1 MSGLFKKRLDDSAE
15 SRMEHPASKSWIFF
29 TFLLAF
35 VLCIVF
41 GEIFWAPDFVALTLI
56 FWTLREP
63 DRVGFL
69 TAFICGILMDALF
82 GTVLGQQSLA
92 YVTLCYLTFALSRRL
107 PSFDLFGQSLHILP
121 VLLIS
126 QLFVML
132 VRLWFDGLWPGWEWV
147 LASHRCTALGYL
159 DEAPYAP
166 RTAVRLTL
174 TS

>member
-92 YVTLCYLTFALSRRL
+92 YVTLCYLTFALSPKSAYSAGTLDFSAVCDARS
-107 PSFDLFGQSLHILP
+107 P
-121 VLLIS
+121 
-126 QLFVML
+126 L
-132 VRLWFDGLWPGWEWV
+132 VRWALAWLGMV
-147 LASHRCTALGYL
+147 LGERHRCAALGYL

>member
-1 MSGLFKKRLDDSAE
+1 MSGLFKKRLDDSAG

-132 VRLWFDGLWPGWEWV
+132 VRLWFDGLWPGWEWF
-147 LASHRCTALGYL
+147 LASVTGALLWGIWTKL
-159 DEAPYAP
+159 LTP
-166 RTAVRLTL
+166 RALRSASL
-174 TS
+174 

>member
-63 DRVGFL
+63 DRVGF
-69 TAFICGILMDALF
+69 FD
-82 GTVLGQQSLA
+82 
-92 YVTLCYLTFALSRRL
+92 
-107 PSFDLFGQSLHILP
+107 SFHLRH
-121 VLLIS
+121 
-126 QLFVML
+126 
-132 VRLWFDGLWPGWEWV
+132 FDGRPIWNRTWPAV
-147 LASHRCTALGYL
+147 TCLRHALL
-159 DEAPYAP
+159 PDIRLIAPF
-166 RTAVRLTL
+166 T
-174 TS
+174 